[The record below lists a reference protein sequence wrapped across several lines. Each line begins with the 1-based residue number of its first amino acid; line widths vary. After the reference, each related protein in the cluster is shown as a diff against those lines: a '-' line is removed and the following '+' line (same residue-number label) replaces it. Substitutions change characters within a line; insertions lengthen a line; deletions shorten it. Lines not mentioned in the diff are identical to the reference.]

1 MRTTVT
7 LDPDVLA
14 KIKSYMREK
23 GVSFKDAINTA
34 IRIGLSRGGKQ
45 KKVFRQKSYNM
56 GTPSIPLRKA
66 LQLASEMEDQEI
78 IRDLTIRK

>member
-23 GVSFKDAINTA
+23 GVSFKEALNTA
-34 IRIGLSRGGKQ
+34 IRNGLSNSGKQ
-45 KKVFRQKSYNM
+45 KKLFHQKTYNM
-56 GTPSIPLRKA
+56 GTPTIPLRKA

-78 IRDLTIRK
+78 LRDLTIQK